1 MGRVGHGGDFA
12 GSDVADKAVIIQTIG
27 RPARWATR
35 LPGRE
40 RPNGPRTAEPPLG
53 PWRKLPCHVPS
64 ASPHRKRAALGAVGN
79 FISITVLIIGV
90 WGYAGNM
97 AIWQRLSSFRMLR
110 NPDGT
115 PRYSRPQVGTPG
127 FFMGFED
134 GRRLRDMVAPG
145 ETVRITA
152 TLDTEIREG
161 LRSPNVFGA
170 LPGTTDETIYVT
182 AHIDGYYNAALD
194 NASGMAVMIGL
205 ADYFAA
211 MPREERRR
219 TITFTGTAGHHVG
232 SSNAPYVRDHGM
244 LAREGGPDGQLRAR
258 RADVVRSV
266 QQRASPHQHRV
277 APPLVGPRQSGT
289 ARPHARRVR
298 HVRRDRHRHD
308 GAPPPR

>member
-1 MGRVGHGGDFA
+1 MDSRRHGG
-12 GSDVADKAVIIQTIG
+12 SD
-27 RPARWATR
+27 
-35 LPGRE
+35 
-40 RPNGPRTAEPPLG
+40 
-53 PWRKLPCHVPS
+53 
-64 ASPHRKRAALGAVGN
+64 ASIKGTTKRAEDGGAA
-79 FISITVLIIGV
+79 LIIGV

-97 AIWQRLSSFRMLR
+97 AIWQNLSSFRMLR

-115 PRYSRPQVGTPG
+115 ARYSRAQVGTPG

-145 ETVRITA
+145 ETVQITA

-161 LRSPNVFGA
+161 LRSPNVFGT

-182 AHIDGYYNAALD
+182 AHIDGYYEAALD

-205 ADYFAA
+205 ADYSAA

-219 TITFTGTAGHHVG
+219 NITFTGTAGHHVG
-232 SSNAPYVRDHGM
+232 SPNARY
-244 LAREGGPDGQLRAR
+244 ARPRNAGEGGPDGQLRAR

-277 APPLVGPRQSGT
+277 APPLVGPPQSGT
-289 ARPHARRVR
+289 ARLHARRVR
-298 HVRRDRHRHD
+298 HVRRDSHRRD